1 MSAGNVYTANR
12 WGQMIKLNI
21 FNNEYTII
29 GEKIHNKFE
38 KKLGLGIAYSWRG

>member
-1 MSAGNVYTANR
+1 MSAGNVYTAR

-38 KKLGLGIAYSWRG
+38 KSWGWG